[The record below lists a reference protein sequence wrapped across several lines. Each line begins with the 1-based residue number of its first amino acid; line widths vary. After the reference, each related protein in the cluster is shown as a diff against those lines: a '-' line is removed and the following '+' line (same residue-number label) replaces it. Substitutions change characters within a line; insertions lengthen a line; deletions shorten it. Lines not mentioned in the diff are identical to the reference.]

1 MQLSDFLHVCR
12 MSSKANP
19 ILFFI
24 GFFSFATAQTCTN
37 LVDGDGREG
46 AAFNSDELD
55 EKCNKNNNFAKF
67 ESALR

>member
-24 GFFSFATAQTCTN
+24 GFFSFATAQTFTN
-37 LVDGDGREG
+37 LDIGDGREG
-46 AAFNSDELD
+46 AAFSSD
-55 EKCNKNNNFAKF
+55 
-67 ESALR
+67 